1 LDCFGDG
8 FGSGS
13 FLDIGSHCFY
23 VTKPFLEEVTDVLD
37 PLCDTYSDDGESSN
51 LYTMV
56 EVLALEED
64 GGGDP
69 PRSARPPLER
79 PPPPKQDLPPL
90 EQDVLDAA
98 ITDLCAPLDLTADPV
113 KVSEDLER
121 TRRNLLKEAIDVE
134 DTRRRVLSTIQEYN
148 TAHGFTPARDVP
160 SRAGQVR
167 QRGCELGMGLNQAA
181 PSAKLPP
188 IITKPTYSTP
198 TKNLRAVRYITSEL
212 DGLQGEDLREKQA
225 RIQELLD
232 AADLQQQ
239 AMEPHGEA
247 SGARY
252 DNRIVVAGQNRSQ
265 GQASLPN
272 HGPAEHSRSNRA
284 PGKSGGNHR
293 TQHSGHHNRQP
304 RHPAAFTSKPRHPSR
319 IDAMEPAC
327 GKSATQ
333 AQPAQGA
340 GQGAQGHQPARSH
353 VSQRIRE
360 RVDPPKDDARH
371 RLNQLADSKS
381 MRRNLQRGRSVSAL
395 AFATSPFRPSSRS
408 LATCPST
415 LGR

>member
-1 LDCFGDG
+1 LDCFGNG

-23 VTKPFLEEVTDVLD
+23 IAKPFPKEVTDVLD
-37 PLCDTYSDDGESSN
+37 PLCDTDFDDGESSDFCN
-51 LYTMV
+51 MV

-64 GGGDP
+64 GGGGL

-79 PPPPKQDLPPL
+79 PPPPEQDLPPL
-90 EQDVLDAA
+90 ERDVLDAA
-98 ITDLCAPLDLTADPV
+98 ITDLRAPLDLTADPV

-134 DTRRRVLSTIQEYN
+134 DIRRRILSMIQEYN
-148 TAHGFTPARDVP
+148 TAHGFTPAGDGP

-167 QRGCELGMGLNQAA
+167 QRGRVLDAELNQAA

-198 TKNLRAVRYITSEL
+198 TKNLRAARYITSEL
-212 DGLQGEDLREKQA
+212 DGLQGKDLREKQA

-239 AMEPHGEA
+239 AMESRGEA
-247 SGARY
+247 SGTWY
-252 DNRIVVAGQNRSQ
+252 DNCIVVADQNKSQ
-265 GQASLPN
+265 GQASSPN

-304 RHPAAFTSKPRHPSR
+304 RDPAAVTSKPHHPPR
-319 IDAMEPAC
+319 ADAMEPAHD
-327 GKSATQ
+327 KSAAQ

-353 VSQRIRE
+353 VS
-360 RVDPPKDDARH
+360 
-371 RLNQLADSKS
+371 
-381 MRRNLQRGRSVSAL
+381 
-395 AFATSPFRPSSRS
+395 
-408 LATCPST
+408 
-415 LGR
+415 